1 MSGSSVGPRMNTMAA
16 RLKAAAPTPSQA
28 LRQSRVTPTAS
39 TMVAAST
46 TSTPLARKLDVS
58 PIHQLV
64 LMRLAPVVREAVNP
78 PRHPHPDALGL
89 WTPSQTAHRH
99 RARLHTPMSAATRG
113 DS

>member
-46 TSTPLARKLDVS
+46 PSTPLARKLDVS

-78 PRHPHPDALGL
+78 PRELDTDGLGPRTL
-89 WTPSQTAHRH
+89 SQTTHQRS
-99 RARLHTPMSAATRG
+99 RLDIPMSA
-113 DS
+113 